1 MIMSL
6 NLGSYKTNAKT
17 LLEATEAC
25 KNYIGDVIIEAFK
38 NNENVY
44 PLPLKR
50 LITDEV
56 NKYLKYLVL
65 PKWSAIDLTPVV
77 RVSRLKENN
86 FVILVVLGNDF
97 ATWRFFY
104 NTTDNK
110 LTLSKCET
118 NNISG
123 RPHITIPKK

>member
-56 NKYLKYLVL
+56 NKYLKYLFCCCL
-65 PKWSAIDLTPVV
+65 PHDS
-77 RVSRLKENN
+77 
-86 FVILVVLGNDF
+86 
-97 ATWRFFY
+97 
-104 NTTDNK
+104 
-110 LTLSKCET
+110 
-118 NNISG
+118 
-123 RPHITIPKK
+123 